1 MEKRL
6 ELHGKTAE
14 GRPLIHLVEP
24 GSHHGLA
31 DTGGLSKTAS
41 REHLP
46 EVLELVEAIQPRPDR
61 LYLVNSALG
70 AGEFVGFNLRGD
82 WFSEKGL
89 THVPPGWNNIP
100 VWDIDARRKAAAQTE
115 FVSGWGDM
123 AWGYPTFYN
132 AHRFRHHVNKDP
144 NRAYGYILG
153 AFWDHRM
160 HRVILVSELV
170 EDLCRK
176 LGATDLYFRIK
187 RGEFPDTSMGA
198 KVPYDVCFA
207 GDTFVATE
215 QGPQQ
220 IRDIQLGDKVYT
232 QQGSLKKVTRLFH
245 RESENLLRL
254 SVGGALDVETTH
266 NHPYFRIGRDAV
278 RGCHGSADGQKRC
291 HSFYGKDTCHT
302 CGASS
307 LEIEQ
312 VPAEDLSVGDY
323 LLTPVLK
330 AEGPEYGPL
339 LSYVAG
345 VYAGDGSP
353 IRQRRGRKKGGDYV
367 TQGLVFA
374 CGTDDAHIDK
384 LCAALS
390 ELSLNEPKIYDEGG
404 GKNGVSVRIYDQ
416 ELAKKILGMVTGKG
430 SSKALVVPLAWH
442 EDRLSFLGGLID
454 SDGSY
459 DKKKGQSRFLNTS
472 PRLAR
477 TAWWLAVQSRVH
489 ATVST
494 YEVAQGYTPGTQV
507 FQVAFPASSSAV
519 LSHYS
524 CKVEHR
530 DARVGSSSF
539 FWRHGDATYYCSPVK
554 GIEHLEGARE
564 VFNLSVEDDE
574 TYIAEGMAVHNC
586 SICGHVAKT
595 PAKYCEHVQRS
606 AMSPYGMRSILPD
619 GRMCG
624 VYNTYPRFFDDSF
637 VFIGAERSAK
647 TMANVTDQVR
657 GQRSYGDQIYTPP
670 PKMVRKVA
678 SYNPGENT
686 PGVVGAPG
694 AVPTNERQEQEQ
706 ELGLAL
712 LRVGKAPDIEKSDG
726 GPGEQVSSLLSK
738 IPVAG
743 EKERA
748 ALCHATE
755 KLKKE
760 MHIQDGTLTQAELDL
775 WTSKELQDLAQ
786 KGVEPAQRD
795 RMRSLVHHH
804 MPLAYGMKKASAK
817 WAEHLKRIPA
827 PSKYQSSIVQDH
839 ASRMPRLP
847 PDMLDHIKEDLVTRL
862 RAAAALGVILT
873 PEEFQYCHLPGAR
886 AHECM
891 ERKTLF
897 SPLPVDPTHSPR
909 WRVGAPSRSSV
920 DAMASRLGGS
930 LLHRSFAPKIVV
942 IRISRSMGSPV
953 PSGAWHHTEEHED
966 LNKVAQLYNDYRI
979 GLLAQAPDWGYVS
992 APVGTS
998 ATIGEIMKVGDAAAG
1013 VSRLLLHLAYWPSL
1027 HLG

>member
-70 AGEFVGFNLRGD
+70 AGEYVGFNLRGD

-89 THVPPGWNNIP
+89 THVPPGWNSIP

-176 LGATDLYFRIK
+176 LGAIDLYERIR

-198 KVPYDVCFA
+198 KVPYDVC
-207 GDTFVATE
+207 
-215 QGPQQ
+215 
-220 IRDIQLGDKVYT
+220 
-232 QQGSLKKVTRLFH
+232 
-245 RESENLLRL
+245 
-254 SVGGALDVETTH
+254 
-266 NHPYFRIGRDAV
+266 
-278 RGCHGSADGQKRC
+278 
-291 HSFYGKDTCHT
+291 
-302 CGASS
+302 
-307 LEIEQ
+307 
-312 VPAEDLSVGDY
+312 
-323 LLTPVLK
+323 
-330 AEGPEYGPL
+330 
-339 LSYVAG
+339 
-345 VYAGDGSP
+345 
-353 IRQRRGRKKGGDYV
+353 
-367 TQGLVFA
+367 
-374 CGTDDAHIDK
+374 
-384 LCAALS
+384 
-390 ELSLNEPKIYDEGG
+390 
-404 GKNGVSVRIYDQ
+404 
-416 ELAKKILGMVTGKG
+416 
-430 SSKALVVPLAWH
+430 
-442 EDRLSFLGGLID
+442 
-454 SDGSY
+454 
-459 DKKKGQSRFLNTS
+459 
-472 PRLAR
+472 
-477 TAWWLAVQSRVH
+477 
-489 ATVST
+489 
-494 YEVAQGYTPGTQV
+494 
-507 FQVAFPASSSAV
+507 
-519 LSHYS
+519 
-524 CKVEHR
+524 
-530 DARVGSSSF
+530 
-539 FWRHGDATYYCSPVK
+539 
-554 GIEHLEGARE
+554 
-564 VFNLSVEDDE
+564 
-574 TYIAEGMAVHNC
+574 

-595 PAKYCEHVQRS
+595 PAKYCEHVRRS